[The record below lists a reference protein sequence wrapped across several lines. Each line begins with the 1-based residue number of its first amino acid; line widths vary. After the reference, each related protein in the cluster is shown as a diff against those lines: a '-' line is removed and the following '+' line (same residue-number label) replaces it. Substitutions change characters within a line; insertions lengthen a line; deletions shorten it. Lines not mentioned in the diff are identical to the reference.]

1 MPAASWYGL
10 RQVEVAVK
18 KVLLATLGES
28 PAVVT
33 EAIDRLRAE
42 GIFVDSVVVLTTRDT
57 YAQSALD
64 LLSEHL
70 PGYYQDKVTLE
81 DARFLETFYD
91 VDSDAAALE
100 FMNQACA
107 VLRDYR
113 KKGWEVYV
121 CIAGGRKAMSALLAL
136 AVQFYG
142 AQRLFHVLVEDP
154 ELEEEGHILK
164 LRNRSREEQNRALH
178 PPVEQ
183 IKLVNLPFIGLF
195 PLLGE
200 IVAGLKGGSVRPE
213 VRGLLEQNG
222 LLAAGGPTTL
232 GQTVLQVLESVEA
245 LPEPRVDECEI
256 KLASKEPKAVR
267 ETQEWANRIANRFLF
282 VERIEDIGWREGQPK
297 VRAEAPN
304 ALVLY
309 LPGRRVRGI
318 GFRLTT
324 TAQTPGQLERARQE
338 VERWIVEEV
347 R

>member
-1 MPAASWYGL
+1 M
-10 RQVEVAVK
+10 K

-33 EAIDRLRAE
+33 EAIDRLRAD
-42 GIFVDSVVVLTTRDT
+42 GVHIDYVVILTTQDTDARD
-57 YAQSALD
+57 ALS
-64 LLSEHL
+64 LLREHL
-70 PGYYQDKVTLE
+70 PDYYDGKVTL
-81 DARFLETFYD
+81 LEPPILEAFYD
-91 VDSDAAALE
+91 VDSDTAALE

-113 KKGWEVYV
+113 KKGWEVYAS
-121 CIAGGRKAMSALLAL
+121 IAGGRKAMSALLTL

-142 AQRLFHVLVEDP
+142 ARRLFHVLVDDP
-154 ELEEEGHILK
+154 VLEEEGHISK
-164 LRNRSREEQNRALH
+164 LRNKSKEEQERALH
-178 PPVEQ
+178 PPVDQ

-195 PLLGE
+195 PLLGD
-200 IVAGLKGGSVRPE
+200 IIAGLKGSSVRPE
-213 VRGLLEQNG
+213 VKGLLEQNG
-222 LLAAGGPTTL
+222 LLTASGPTDL
-232 GQTVLQVLESVEA
+232 GRMVLRVLESVEA
-245 LPEPRVDECEI
+245 LPEPRAGECE
-256 KLASKEPKAVR
+256 KSLARKEPKEAE
-267 ETQEWANRIANRFLF
+267 ETRKWADRLANRFLF
-282 VERIEDIGWREGQPK
+282 VERIEDIGWREGQPR
-297 VRAEAPN
+297 VRAEAPK

>member
-1 MPAASWYGL
+1 M
-10 RQVEVAVK
+10 K

-28 PAVVT
+28 PAVIT
-33 EAIDRLRAE
+33 EAVDRLRAE
-42 GIFVDSVVVLTTRDT
+42 GVAIDSVVVLTTKDT
-57 YAQSALD
+57 YAQSALS

-70 PGYYQDKVTLE
+70 PDYYGGEVALL
-81 DARFLETFYD
+81 DARVLDTFSD
-91 VDSDAAALE
+91 VDSDTAALE

-107 VLRDYR
+107 ALRDYR

-154 ELEEEGHILK
+154 VLEEEGHILE
-164 LRNRSREEQNRALH
+164 LRNKSEEEQARALH

-195 PLLGE
+195 PLLGD
-200 IVAGLKGGSVRPE
+200 IINGLQGRSVRPE
-213 VRGLLEQNG
+213 VKGLLEQNG
-222 LLAAGGPTTL
+222 LLTAGGPTDL
-232 GQTVLQVLESVEA
+232 GRMVLQVLESVEA
-245 LPEPRVDECEI
+245 LPEPRTGDCDI
-256 KLASKEPKAVR
+256 KLAPKEPKEAQQ
-267 ETQEWANRIANRFLF
+267 TQEWAKRLCSHFLF

-297 VRAEAPN
+297 VRAEPPN
-304 ALVLY
+304 VLLVY
-309 LPGRRVRGI
+309 LPGRRIPGI

-324 TAQTPGQLERARQE
+324 TAQTSGQLERARQE
-338 VERWIVEEV
+338 VERWIEREV

>member
-1 MPAASWYGL
+1 M
-10 RQVEVAVK
+10 K
-18 KVLLATLGES
+18 KVLLATLGEA

-33 EAIDRLRAE
+33 EAVDRLRAD
-42 GIFVDSVVVLTTRDT
+42 GVPIDSIVILTTRDT
-57 YAQSALD
+57 YAQSALS

-70 PGYYQDKVTLE
+70 PDYYGSKVALL
-81 DARFLETFYD
+81 DARILETFYD
-91 VDSDAAALE
+91 VDSEAAALE

-107 VLRDYR
+107 ALRDYR
-113 KKGWEVYV
+113 KKGWEVYA

-154 ELEEEGHILK
+154 EIEEEGRILK
-164 LRNRSREEQNRALH
+164 LRNKSREEQDRALH

-195 PLLGE
+195 PLLGD
-200 IVAGLKGGSVRPE
+200 IINGLQGGSVRPE
-213 VRGLLEQNG
+213 VKELLEQNG
-222 LLAAGGPTTL
+222 LLAAEGPTDL
-232 GQTVLQVLESVEA
+232 GRMVLQVLESVEA
-245 LPEPRVDECEI
+245 LPDPRTGECELR
-256 KLASKEPKAVR
+256 LAGKEPKEAQQTR
-267 ETQEWANRIANRFLF
+267 EWANRLANRFLF

-297 VRAEAPN
+297 VRAEVPN
-304 ALVLY
+304 ALVLH
-309 LPGRRVRGI
+309 LPGRRVQGI

-338 VERWIVEEV
+338 VERWIEKEV